1 MSAKLFSL
9 LILTPDKTVFNS
21 KVSSLIVPSEL
32 GYMGVLADHAPLI
45 ANITKGRITFS
56 KETGEIT
63 ELNSGGEGF
72 LEILKNKVTLL
83 LSGVS

>member
-1 MSAKLFSL
+1 MPGKFFNLS
-9 LILTPDKTVFNS
+9 ITIPDKIIFS
-21 KVSSLIVPSEL
+21 GKASSLTVPSEL